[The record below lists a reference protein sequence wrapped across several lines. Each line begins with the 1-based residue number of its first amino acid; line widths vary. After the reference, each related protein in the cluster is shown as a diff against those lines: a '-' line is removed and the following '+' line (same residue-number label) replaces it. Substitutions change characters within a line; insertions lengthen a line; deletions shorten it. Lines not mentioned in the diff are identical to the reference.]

1 MSKSGALCLLLA
13 IGASMVACERP
24 KIKDTH
30 GNLLVKIS
38 DIPIGSC
45 GDDSYFGLGIMDG
58 GLEECDRWKKETVD
72 PEYEE
77 YKCKVLR
84 FHAKV
89 KDGKCVC
96 EDKWK
101 GPICNE
107 YHGCQTGE
115 TLRAPSGLI
124 GGKPATQQSCTPHM
138 CDHNGTI
145 AVGKKEIECICPPPW
160 DGRLC
165 ERLACWRKTIPT
177 QQHRYRNNGDH
188 CICGNHYS
196 GENCDIVK
204 SCLNN
209 GQLIDGKC
217 KCPDHWHGELCDKR
231 CPKGQVTCSTCSSFI
246 SGALFT
252 IILVFVN
259 KFNY

>member
-1 MSKSGALCLLLA
+1 MAKVGALCLVLLS
-13 IGASMVACERP
+13 IGASMVVCERP

-45 GDDSYFGLGIMDG
+45 GDDSYFGLGIMNG
-58 GLEECDRWKKETVD
+58 GLEECDRWKLETTN

-84 FHAKV
+84 VHASV

-96 EDKWK
+96 DDMWK

-107 YHGCQTGE
+107 YHGCGKGE
-115 TLRAPSGLI
+115 TIFGN
-124 GGKPATQQSCTPHM
+124 SCTPHM
-138 CDHNGTI
+138 CHHNGTI

-160 DGRLC
+160 DGRRC
-165 ERLACWRKTIPT
+165 ERLACFRKTT
-177 QQHRYRNNGDH
+177 LAQQHRYRNNGDH
-188 CICGNHYS
+188 CICGSHYS
-196 GENCDIVK
+196 GDNCDIIK

-217 KCPDHWHGELCDKR
+217 KCGDGWHGELCERR
-231 CPKGQVTCSTCSSFI
+231 CPKGHVTCSACSSFI
-246 SGALFT
+246 PAALFA
-252 IILVFVN
+252 IILLCVN

>member
-1 MSKSGALCLLLA
+1 MVKAGALCLVLLS
-13 IGASMVACERP
+13 IGASMVAGERP

-58 GLEECDRWKKETVD
+58 GLEECDRWKLETTI

-77 YKCKVLR
+77 YKCKTLR
-84 FHAKV
+84 VHASIKN
-89 KDGKCVC
+89 GKCTC
-96 EDKWK
+96 DDKWK

-107 YHGCQTGE
+107 YNGCGKDE
-115 TLRAPSGLI
+115 TLVGTSCAP
-124 GGKPATQQSCTPHM
+124 M
-138 CDHNGTI
+138 CQHNGTI
-145 AVGKKEIECICPPPW
+145 AVGKKEVECICPPPW
-160 DGRLC
+160 DGRRC
-165 ERLACWRKTIPT
+165 ERLACFRKTNQA

-217 KCPDHWHGELCDKR
+217 KCEDRWHGEICDMR
-231 CPKGQVTCSTCSSFI
+231 CPKGRVTCSTCSSFI
-246 SGALFT
+246 PAAL
-252 IILVFVN
+252 IAVVLLFVN